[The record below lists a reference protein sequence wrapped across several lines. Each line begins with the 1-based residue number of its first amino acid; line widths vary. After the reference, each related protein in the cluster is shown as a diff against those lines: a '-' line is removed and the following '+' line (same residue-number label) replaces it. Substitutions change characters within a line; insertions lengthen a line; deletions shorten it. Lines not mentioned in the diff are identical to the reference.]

1 MHSLITYQKSHGY
14 ESDQDHMKKL
24 SIGVKTSGIDL
35 LSTYY
40 HMSQTITE
48 KYTLTR

>member
-1 MHSLITYQKSHGY
+1 MHSSITCQKPHGY
-14 ESDQDHMKKL
+14 ESDQDHMNKL
-24 SIGVKTSGIDL
+24 SIEVKTSGID
-35 LSTYY
+35 